1 MARACCSSVET
12 VTQQAQY
19 CNCMRKLDVETVTQ
33 QAQYCNCMR
42 KLDVAE
48 YACQND
54 VTHRG
59 IKSTIGFEPMT
70 C

>member
-1 MARACCSSVET
+1 
-12 VTQQAQY
+12 
-19 CNCMRKLDVETVTQ
+19 MRKLDVETVTQ